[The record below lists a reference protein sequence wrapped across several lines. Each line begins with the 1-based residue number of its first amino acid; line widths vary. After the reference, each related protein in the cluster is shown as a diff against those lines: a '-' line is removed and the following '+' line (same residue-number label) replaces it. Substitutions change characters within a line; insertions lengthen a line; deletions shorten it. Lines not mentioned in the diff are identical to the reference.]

1 MAELATIARPYADAL
16 FKAQSADLA
25 GTAAWL
31 DELAAVASNSQLLQ
45 FSENPKVTDAQ
56 VFDLISGV
64 VKSTLPAAAQNFLRL
79 TIENHRL
86 VALPEIASQFRALK
100 NAQGGTADAIVH
112 SAFPIDAAALADLSG
127 TLEKRFGRKLN
138 VKVEI
143 DASLI
148 GGVCVVV
155 GDEVLDTSVKARL
168 EQMKEALTA
177 GCSESPDLFKERRK
191 ESCNSIQ
198 QKFLS

>member
-1 MAELATIARPYADAL
+1 
-16 FKAQSADLA
+16 
-25 GTAAWL
+25 
-31 DELAAVASNSQLLQ
+31 
-45 FSENPKVTDAQ
+45 VTDAQ
-56 VFDLISGV
+56 VFELIAGV

-79 TIENHRL
+79 AIENRRL

-138 VKVEI
+138 VSVEI

-168 EQMKEALTA
+168 EQMKAALTA
-177 GCSESPDLFKERRK
+177 
-191 ESCNSIQ
+191 
-198 QKFLS
+198 